1 MAITPAGPAFGC
13 SNLIP
18 SNWWESRFKSQ
29 ALDTEEAL
37 LSCMAYV
44 DLNPIRAAMAETPET
59 SEHTSIKERL
69 HPIFNLAE
77 AIARGQTSACP

>member
-1 MAITPAGPAFGC
+1 MNTGATGLKNESGC

-18 SNWWESRFKSQ
+18 SNWWESRFKPR

-59 SEHTSIKERL
+59 SEHTSIKDA
-69 HPIFNLAE
+69 HSSHF
-77 AIARGQTSACP
+77 